1 MSRCTQLCNV
11 LRSNRAYGWV
21 LFLVT
26 IVLTSTR
33 AVAQAPLQRLPGH
46 LPSIMAL
53 SHPVARTEPNEVLS
67 LTLVLPLHHQQQ
79 LQQLIQRLYDPSDPL
94 YGHYLTPQQFT
105 ALFSPTPQEYAQVAS
120 WAQAQGFRV
129 VGIHRNRLLL
139 DVEAPASTVEKAFGL
154 HLLQFVGPDGRLFR
168 APDRNPEAPPVPL
181 AGVVG
186 LDTAADIHPFVHVF
200 SQAYNVFGVGPRGG
214 TGPNGGLSPSDIKT
228 AYSFPTAQTGAG
240 QTLGLL
246 ELDGYNPSDILGYE
260 NYFHLPNVPLQNV
273 LIDGFDGKPGSGA
286 IEVTFDIELMVGL
299 APGAS
304 RILVYEGPNTAS
316 GYIDTWARIANDNL
330 AKQVSTSWG
339 APEDQMPPSIIQAE
353 NIIFMQMAT
362 QGQTVYAA
370 SGDNGAYDDGTTL
383 SVDDPASQPYMVGTG
398 GTRLYT
404 VSPGGAWSQEIGSVI
419 SGGGISAVWSI
430 PSYQQG
436 MISAASK
443 GSTTMRNVPDV
454 ALNSDIG
461 YAVLLKGS
469 WINVGGT
476 SACAPSWAAF
486 TALVNEARAQANLP
500 PLGFAN
506 PALYAI
512 ARNATHYA
520 QDFHDITIG
529 NNKYYQAV
537 PGYDDVT
544 GLGTPIAANLL
555 TDLASASLPSPT
567 PTNLIGNPGFEQG
580 ASNPAPWQVS
590 SPSII
595 NDSPQEPPHS
605 GQWDAW
611 LGGHNQPQTDTLEQ
625 LVTFP
630 TYITGIPYFSFY
642 LHIDTQQ
649 RTNRVVDTL
658 TVQFIDPNTGRV
670 MWSLPTFSNLNA
682 RPGYFYVRGA
692 YRTTA
697 FSGKTLLLRITA
709 RQTTNVPTNFV
720 VDDFSLTINH

>member
-1 MSRCTQLCNV
+1 M
-11 LRSNRAYGWV
+11 SNRFRCGVRRRSGVFALV
-21 LFLVT
+21 LLLVAV
-26 IVLTSTR
+26 VLVPTKV
-33 AVAQAPLQRLPGH
+33 VAQTPLQRLPGH
-46 LPSIMAL
+46 LPAIMAL
-53 SHPVARTEPNEVLS
+53 SHPVAKTEPNEVLS
-67 LTLVLPLHHQQQ
+67 LALVLPLRHQQQ

-105 ALFSPTPQEYAQVAS
+105 ALFAPTPQEYAQVAL

-129 VGIHRNRLLL
+129 VGTHRNRLLL
-139 DVEAPASTVEKAFGL
+139 DVEAPARTVESAFGL
-154 HLLQFVGPDGRLFR
+154 HLLQFIGPDGRLFR
-168 APDRNPEAPPVPL
+168 APDRNPKAPPVPL

-186 LDTAADIHPFVHVF
+186 LDTAANIHPFAHVF
-200 SQAYNVFGVGPRGG
+200 SQGYDVLGVAPHGG

-246 ELDGYNPSDILGYE
+246 ELDGYNPSDIQGYE

-273 LIDGFDGKPGSGA
+273 LIDGFDGKPGNGA

-304 RILVYEGPNTAS
+304 RIIVYEGPNTAS
-316 GYIDTWARIANDNL
+316 GYVDTWARIANDNL

-353 NIIFMQMAT
+353 NAIFMQMAA

-383 SVDDPASQPYMVGTG
+383 SVDDPAAQPYMVGTG

-404 VSPGGAWSQEIGSVI
+404 VSPGGAWSAESASVK
-419 SGGGISAVWSI
+419 SGGGISALWPI

-436 MISAASK
+436 LISAASK

-454 ALNSDIG
+454 ALNCDIG
-461 YAVLLKGS
+461 YATFLQGV

-486 TALVNEARAQANLP
+486 TALVNEARAQAHLP

-520 QDFHDITIG
+520 QDFHDITTG
-529 NNKYYQAV
+529 SNKYYPAV
-537 PGYDDVT
+537 PGYDDAT
-544 GLGTPIAANLL
+544 GLGTLIGTNLL
-555 TDLASASLPSPT
+555 TDLASPSLPLPT
-567 PTNLIGNPGFEQG
+567 PSNLIGNPGFEQG
-580 ASNPAPWQVS
+580 ASDPSPWQVS

-595 NDSPQEPPHS
+595 SNSPQEPPHS

-611 LGGHNQPQTDTLEQ
+611 LGGHTQPQTDTLEQ

-630 TYITGIPYFSFY
+630 TYIVGMPVFSFF

-649 RTNRVVDTL
+649 HTNQVVDTL
-658 TVQFIDPNTGRV
+658 TVQLIDPNIGRV
-670 MWSLPTFSNLNA
+670 VWSLPTFSNRNA
-682 RPGYFYVRGA
+682 RPGYMYVRGA

-697 FSGKTLLLRITA
+697 FSGKTLLLRLTA
-709 RQTTNVPTNFV
+709 RQATNVPTNFV
-720 VDDFSLTINH
+720 VDDFSLTIVH